1 MPIYQW
7 FIRKTSPLLAERL
20 SRLLGLLARGKI
32 KSTVNGACMMLD
44 LGEVIQRRM
53 FLGVYEPEQT
63 KWAREC
69 VGPGDICIDIGA
81 SFGHYA
87 TLFASL
93 VGPDGKIFA
102 FEPSPLASK
111 VLEDMIHESNI
122 HNIDLIKAAVGEK
135 NGFVNLFLPTTK
147 YLYSPS
153 IMESDPSFSS
163 VEIPVI
169 ALDTF
174 QPLKQSNKI
183 KIMKIDVE
191 GYEPNVLEGMKIM
204 LKNRIVENIF
214 CEFNSWWLSQ
224 NSTTTNDLFNIFSE
238 YGYVI
243 YKKTEHQKGLK
254 GHKGSFFDLQD
265 VWFKLN
271 PN

>member
-1 MPIYQW
+1 
-7 FIRKTSPLLAERL
+7 
-20 SRLLGLLARGKI
+20 
-32 KSTVNGACMMLD
+32 
-44 LGEVIQRRM
+44 
-53 FLGVYEPEQT
+53 
-63 KWAREC
+63 
-69 VGPGDICIDIGA
+69 
-81 SFGHYA
+81 
-87 TLFASL
+87 
-93 VGPDGKIFA
+93 
-102 FEPSPLASK
+102 
-111 VLEDMIHESNI
+111 
-122 HNIDLIKAAVGEK
+122 
-135 NGFVNLFLPTTK
+135 
-147 YLYSPS
+147 
-153 IMESDPSFSS
+153 
-163 VEIPVI
+163 
-169 ALDTF
+169 
-174 QPLKQSNKI
+174 
-183 KIMKIDVE
+183 MKIDVE